1 MPWWS
6 PARCTCAHLNLWL
19 PRRSP
24 SRQATRALNQIGT
37 AYVRAHAA
45 RTNPSVRSRSSDQ
58 PVRARALTR
67 LRLRLAPVTLS
78 VAGQS
83 CRACFRPARMAAF
96 PRTWGFSA
104 HVGGDKTGHGPRQGW
119 CLLARARSMQGW
131 CCSSPHVRLH
141 AEHVPQP
148 HVSATYLERKDFA
161 RQGKATLS
169 EAVNLR
175 GESSVERKQ
184 GGRDES
190 ERRRAESQWIVAARP
205 LCHLQY
211 PVAYLSSLQRILPA
225 ARWESRF
232 KAALAAL
239 PSRGPDRRHVP
250 LGTGR
255 SLLQVGNR
263 AAGARVALARILT

>member
-6 PARCTCAHLNLWL
+6 PARCTSAHLNLWWA
-19 PRRSP
+19 RRSP
-24 SRQATRALNQIGT
+24 SCQATRALNQIGT

-45 RTNPSVRSRSSDQ
+45 HTNPCARSRSSDQ
-58 PVRARALTR
+58 PMRARALTR

-161 RQGKATLS
+161 RQVEGRGKIL
-169 EAVNLR
+169 
-175 GESSVERKQ
+175 
-184 GGRDES
+184 GGRAGAASARTVSCRAGDACG
-190 ERRRAESQWIVAARP
+190 RMDAGRALLQQRARRAQAARTHTRMHAEQVSQ
-205 LCHLQY
+205 HLH
-211 PVAYLSSLQRILPA
+211 A
-225 ARWESRF
+225 
-232 KAALAAL
+232 
-239 PSRGPDRRHVP
+239 
-250 LGTGR
+250 
-255 SLLQVGNR
+255 
-263 AAGARVALARILT
+263 